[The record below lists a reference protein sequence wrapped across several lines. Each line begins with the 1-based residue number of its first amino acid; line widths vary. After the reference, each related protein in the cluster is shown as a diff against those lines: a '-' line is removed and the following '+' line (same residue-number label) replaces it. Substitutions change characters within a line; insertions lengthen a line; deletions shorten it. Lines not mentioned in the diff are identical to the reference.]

1 MTLLSV
7 PASALRLECL
17 SLPHRR
23 PCGLPLSVALPPSLL
38 VSGYQLIH
46 QLRRFTLR
54 PASSIPPY
62 APHSAM
68 PYEEKLALD
77 NVPVKYSTESMY
89 AVWPTG
95 SFDDESAWD
104 ARNSKIQL
112 RFYRR
117 FVRFER
123 GWDNKER
130 MVAAC
135 VILVCLFC
143 PCPCPCRSLGRR
155 WCAHCVCVHLLAA
168 RDARLLLPDTPCC
181 FTSQGFTNILPLHT
195 HSFSLFLSLGMD
207 EWHNTAREGRYLHLH
222 TAVGGHVDGF
232 SLGTL
237 QPN

>member
-46 QLRRFTLR
+46 QLRRLALR

-62 APHSAM
+62 APHRAM

-77 NVPVKYSTESMY
+77 NVPVQYFTES
-89 AVWPTG
+89 PCTIDSTG
-95 SFDDESAWD
+95 NEYIHSAHDGVFDG
-104 ARNSKIQL
+104 RNNKTFVT
-112 RFYRR
+112 FYRR
-117 FVRFER
+117 FLRFER

-143 PCPCPCRSLGRR
+143 PCPCPHRSLGRR

-168 RDARLLLPDTPCC
+168 RDARVLVPATPCC
-181 FTSQGFTNILPLHT
+181 FT
-195 HSFSLFLSLGMD
+195 
-207 EWHNTAREGRYLHLH
+207 
-222 TAVGGHVDGF
+222 
-232 SLGTL
+232 
-237 QPN
+237 